1 MKKISG
7 FQHFL
12 ASKKLLAVQNPAP
25 VNSRLIEGLHFLSAL
40 KDNAGP

>member
-12 ASKKLLAVQNPAP
+12 GSKKLLAVQNPAL
-25 VNSRLIEGLHFLSAL
+25 VNSCLTEDLHFLSAL